1 MPELGTPF
9 AGYRIDDVVGRGGM
23 GVVYRATELALDRPV
38 ALKLIAPELAGDAS
52 FRERFLRESRLAAS
66 IDHAGILPVYTAG
79 EADGELYLANRFVD
93 GTDLRALLEEGPLR
107 PQRALGL
114 VGQVADALDAA
125 HARGLVHRDVKPGNV
140 LVDAADHCYLADFG
154 LTKQLGDADAGE
166 SGLLAGTLDYL
177 APEQIRRGEVTGRTD
192 QYALGCVLYELLV
205 GAPPFRRETEAR
217 TLWAHMQ
224 EEPTSL
230 AAYPKLEPVFA
241 RVLAKEPGERYESC
255 NAFVDDARAALGL
268 GPSPGAVRRRR
279 RRIGGRL
286 FLGGAA
292 LLALAVLAVV
302 LALTRGSSETAVAPP
317 NSLGVVDPVSQ
328 ELVAAIPVGNTPTD
342 VAASDDW
349 VWVLN
354 SNDGSGTISR
364 IDPET
369 QTRVST
375 FSVGGTPRSLL
386 FAFGSLWIATVEGLV
401 VRVEPGTDLEEE
413 RWTLR
418 NAGRQTVF
426 GLDQGAGWLAAGP
439 DAVWAGSFRTISRI
453 DPDTLQVDPRRSEF
467 WGPMAYGFGSLW
479 VLGPELERL
488 SPATMRRVATVDLP
502 GGYTDIATGL
512 GAVWVADGEVEAVLR
527 VDPREEGISRRYD
540 VRGGPLGVAVGADTV
555 WAAGEA
561 GTVARIDP
569 RTNEVSAVP
578 VGGTPRT
585 VDVGAGAVWV
595 SVQ

>member
-1 MPELGTPF
+1 MPELGTQF

-66 IDHAGILPVYTAG
+66 IDHAGILPVYQAG

-93 GTDLRALLEEGPLR
+93 GTDLRALLEQGSLR
-107 PQRALGL
+107 PERALGL

-154 LTKQLGDADAGE
+154 LTKQLGDGDAGE
-166 SGLLAGTLDYL
+166 SGLLAGSLDYL

-192 QYALGCVLYELLV
+192 QYALGCVLYELLA

-224 EEPTSL
+224 EEPTPL
-230 AAYPKLEPVFA
+230 AGYPELEPVLV

-268 GPSPGAVRRRR
+268 GPSPRAVRRRR

-286 FLGGAA
+286 LYLGAA
-292 LLALAVLAVV
+292 LLALAAVAVV

-328 ELVAAIPVGNTPTD
+328 ELVAAIPVGNTPTE

-354 SNDGSGTISR
+354 SNDGAGTISR

-375 FSVGGTPRSLL
+375 FSVGGTVQNLL
-386 FAFGSLWIATVEGLV
+386 AAFGSLWVGTAEGRV
-401 VRVEPGTDLEEE
+401 FRVEPSTDLVEDD
-413 RWTLR
+413 WTLP
-418 NAGRQTVF
+418 NAGEESAFIRFDV
-426 GLDQGAGWLAAGP
+426 GAGWLTAGP
-439 DAVWAGSFRTISRI
+439 DAVWAGSFRAISRI
-453 DPDTLQVDPRRSEF
+453 DSETLQIEPRRSAA

-502 GGYTDIATGL
+502 GGATDIATGL
-512 GAVWVADGEVEAVLR
+512 GAVWIADESEAVLR
-527 VDPREEGISRRYD
+527 VDPRVESITQTYD
-540 VRGGPLGVAVGADTV
+540 VGGSTLGVAVEADAV
-555 WAAGEA
+555 WAATEA
-561 GTVARIDP
+561 ATVARIDP
-569 RTNEVSAVP
+569 RTDDVTAVP
-578 VGGTPRT
+578 LGGVPRAL
-585 VDVGAGAVWV
+585 DGGAGAVWT
-595 SVQ
+595 SVN